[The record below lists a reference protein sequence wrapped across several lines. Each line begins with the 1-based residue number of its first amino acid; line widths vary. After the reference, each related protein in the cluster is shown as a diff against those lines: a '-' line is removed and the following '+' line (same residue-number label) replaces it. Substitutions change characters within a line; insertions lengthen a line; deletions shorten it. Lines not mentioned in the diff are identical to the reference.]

1 MRYALAVFALAALL
15 SPLPAQ
21 KKDDAGEKEVFVY
34 KLTMPRLRQY
44 SQLLEKIGNA
54 SKSDPSL
61 AKELEGKEQAD
72 QTLDQIVKY
81 LETSAP
87 RTMALAQASGFT
99 AREFIVLPLCLLNAA
114 VAASMQEQKRPDTNL
129 ASKENTDFVIKN
141 RAELRKL
148 HLLGEQQ

>member
-1 MRYALAVFALAALL
+1 
-15 SPLPAQ
+15 
-21 KKDDAGEKEVFVY
+21 
-34 KLTMPRLRQY
+34 
-44 SQLLEKIGNA
+44 
-54 SKSDPSL
+54 
-61 AKELEGKEQAD
+61 
-72 QTLDQIVKY
+72 
-81 LETSAP
+81 
-87 RTMALAQASGFT
+87 MALAQASGFT